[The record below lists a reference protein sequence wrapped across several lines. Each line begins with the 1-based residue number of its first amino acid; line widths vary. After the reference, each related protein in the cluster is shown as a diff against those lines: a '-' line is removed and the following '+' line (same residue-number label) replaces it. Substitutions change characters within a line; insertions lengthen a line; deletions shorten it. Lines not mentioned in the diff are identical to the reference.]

1 MPRTRHPRRICRPL
15 PESEEQLRYAAEQA
29 KQLSRFDPVTQR
41 SELMQAFRSETL
53 LSAVIPWSV
62 YFRMTNEER
71 GMLAIGAA
79 NGPIVRSDGRSFVLT
94 AETDKLP
101 EAREWIQDMTASDAQ
116 LDRYRTFGRLP
127 ARISVMTGEFEYNE
141 IANRPPHYLV
151 RMLQSSAAAPNP
163 PWRERWERWSALC
176 ASIGGNGTPFTPAA
190 ADRIISAWNGEPAT
204 PEKDGAG
211 APS

>member
-1 MPRTRHPRRICRPL
+1 
-15 PESEEQLRYAAEQA
+15 
-29 KQLSRFDPVTQR
+29 
-41 SELMQAFRSETL
+41 
-53 LSAVIPWSV
+53 
-62 YFRMTNEER
+62 MTNEER

-163 PWRERWERWSALC
+163 PWRERWERWSRSALR
-176 ASIGGNGTPFTPAA
+176 SAA
-190 ADRIISAWNGEPAT
+190 TGRRSRRPRRPDYLRLERGAGDA
-204 PEKDGAG
+204 EKDGAG